1 MRLSINMLVYTWG
14 SLMGK
19 LSNEELKDVRRR
31 IKDVLKSIKVI

>member
-1 MRLSINMLVYTWG
+1 MLVYTWG

>member
-31 IKDVLKSIKVI
+31 IEDVLKSIKVI